1 MLQESGKRRL
11 TIRRNMS
18 SSISLPSFRLPSKAK
33 FWKKRRSEDLG
44 DSDPSYRAIYLGN
57 VLTGWAKGKFQMLCI
72 HFQSYFVLH
81 GLIYNKLI
89 IGCPI
94 SPMRQQCQLD
104 IELVFDS
111 HSHSFHVS
119 TCQ

>member
-81 GLIYNKLI
+81 GLIYNKMI

-94 SPMRQQCQLD
+94 SPMRQQFQLD
-104 IELVFDS
+104 I
-111 HSHSFHVS
+111 
-119 TCQ
+119 

>member
-72 HFQSYFVLH
+72 HFQSYFVFLKS
-81 GLIYNKLI
+81 LTTCKFL
-89 IGCPI
+89 
-94 SPMRQQCQLD
+94 QQTKKNWTHLA
-104 IELVFDS
+104 S
-111 HSHSFHVS
+111 S
-119 TCQ
+119 

>member
-1 MLQESGKRRL
+1 
-11 TIRRNMS
+11 MS

-72 HFQSYFVLH
+72 HFRSYVVF
-81 GLIYNKLI
+81 I
-89 IGCPI
+89 
-94 SPMRQQCQLD
+94 MRQQCQLD

-111 HSHSFHVS
+111 YSHSFHVS

>member
-57 VLTGWAKGKFQMLCI
+57 VLTGWAKGKFQTSIFITSIVRYYTDL
-72 HFQSYFVLH
+72 
-81 GLIYNKLI
+81 YNKMIIECLI
-89 IGCPI
+89 L
-94 SPMRQQCQLD
+94 STRLECQLG
-104 IELVFDS
+104 I
-111 HSHSFHVS
+111 
-119 TCQ
+119 

>member
-72 HFQSYFVLH
+72 HFQSYFVFTRTY
-81 GLIYNKLI
+81 I
-89 IGCPI
+89 
-94 SPMRQQCQLD
+94 QQNDYWMSNLTYA
-104 IELVFDS
+104 S
-111 HSHSFHVS
+111 TVS
-119 TCQ
+119 TRHIVSF